1 MGVFNSPTLQSE
13 RLILRKFEKSDIEA
27 LFLLL
32 QDEEVNTFLPWF
44 PARSMRDAA
53 EFYER
58 KFAGVYR
65 QKQGYAYAVCLKTDD
80 FPIGYIQAETD

>member
-44 PARSMRDAA
+44 PRARRGTP
-53 EFYER
+53 R
-58 KFAGVYR
+58 KFTNGNLRV
-65 QKQGYAYAVCLKTDD
+65 
-80 FPIGYIQAETD
+80 FIGRNKDMPMPFA